1 MRQPTSLSFVS
12 KGRVGSPGEMPV
24 IKSLDQ
30 SPVSGEQ
37 TKLDSLTLSGLKSE
51 LTHRS
56 GRRDLSHRDVGPL

>member
-12 KGRVGSPGEMPV
+12 KGRVGSPGETPV

-37 TKLDSLTLSGLKSE
+37 TKLDSLTLSGSE
-51 LTHRS
+51 IRTHS
-56 GRRDLSHRDVGPL
+56 QVCQA